1 MSASAWRRTSSPP
14 PERSLRARLLRLVG
28 LTLMAGAAAAA
39 WWRAPEWP
47 VQTLV
52 ERWGMPPSTF
62 VELQGAAV
70 HLRDEGPLQDSAPL
84 LLLHGVGGSLHDWEP
99 WAQALKASHRV
110 IRLDLPGNG
119 LSDAAPGDDYRS
131 ETEARRMLALLD
143 QLGVARVRVVG
154 HGRGGEVAVQMALLA
169 PRRVQRLLLVAAAP
183 LAAEVLPPVLRLAP
197 SLPWPQ
203 WVVSSMLPGPLVT
216 GALQS
221 LYADPSRLTPEQVE
235 RRLVLLRREGN
246 RWALLQQWRQD
257 QSTADADATFARL
270 RLPVLLLW
278 GEADA
283 LAPPA
288 QARALQQKIP
298 GSRLQLLD
306 GVGHLPQEEAP
317 ARSLAAAQGFIEGR

>member
-1 MSASAWRRTSSPP
+1 MSASASRPTSSLPP
-14 PERSLRARLLRLVG
+14 DRGLRARLLRLVG

-47 VQTLV
+47 VHTLV

-62 VELQGAAV
+62 IELDGAAV
-70 HLRDEGPLQDSAPL
+70 HLRDEGPPQDPQPL

-99 WAQALKASHRV
+99 WAQALRQSHRV
-110 IRLDLPGNG
+110 IRLDLPGSG
-119 LSDAAPGDDYRS
+119 LSDAVPGDDYRGES
-131 ETEARRMLALLD
+131 EARRMLALLD
-143 QLGVARVRVVG
+143 QLGVKQVRLVG
-154 HGRGGEVAVQMALLA
+154 HGRGGEVAVQMALQA
-169 PRRVQRLLLVAAAP
+169 PQRVQRLLLVAAAP
-183 LAAEVLPPVLRLAP
+183 QAPEVLPPVLRVAP

-203 WVVSSMLPGPLVT
+203 WAVSSMLPGPLVSS
-216 GALQS
+216 ALQS
-221 LYADPSRLTPEQVE
+221 LYADPARLTPEQVE

-257 QSTADADATFARL
+257 QPSADAEVPFTKL

-278 GEADA
+278 GEADR

-317 ARSLAAAQGFIEGR
+317 ARSLAAVQGFIEGR